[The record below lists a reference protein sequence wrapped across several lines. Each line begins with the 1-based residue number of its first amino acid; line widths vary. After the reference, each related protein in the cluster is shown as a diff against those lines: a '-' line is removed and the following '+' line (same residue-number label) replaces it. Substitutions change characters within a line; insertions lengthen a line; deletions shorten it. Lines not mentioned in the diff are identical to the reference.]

1 MSDTSTV
8 LAAPLE
14 RVKSKGYYKD
24 TATGEKYTS
33 VTTILGRTVSKGE
46 ALTIWAANTV
56 ARCAMNHLPYLT
68 RSSRDEAGRVDAYK
82 WLKGAAA
89 RKRDERKEVG
99 GAVHSLIEHR
109 VLGTPVPAEVREN
122 EELAPYLAN
131 FERFVRDWKV
141 TFTASEMVVLSVEH
155 GYAGTLDYLFTSPL
169 IARELGTD
177 PKLEHCGD
185 IKTGGELDERT
196 MAGDLKGVYPEAA
209 LQEAAYSHAQFA
221 QLRDGRRV
229 PMPPVAEMGMVLH
242 LRPEGYRV
250 VPVRIDEA
258 TFAAFLSFARL
269 DAQWTTGSAK
279 TVVGQPLANPTDPTT
294 DTKEAA

>member
-1 MSDTSTV
+1 MSAVDGIAT
-8 LAAPLE
+8 PLV
-14 RVKSKGYYKD
+14 RVKSKGYYRD
-24 TATGEKYTS
+24 PETGRKYTS
-33 VTTILGRTVSKGE
+33 VTTILNRSASKGD
-46 ALTIWAANTV
+46 ALTHWAGNTV
-56 ARCAMNHLPYLT
+56 ARCAMDNLPYLV
-68 RSSRDEAGRVDAYK
+68 SASRDTAGLVEAYN
-82 WLKGAAA
+82 WLKKAHE
-89 RKRDERKEVG
+89 RVKDERKKIG
-99 GAVHSLIEHR
+99 GAVHQMIEHR
-109 VLGTPVPAEVREN
+109 VLGTPMPAEIRQDP
-122 EELAPYLAN
+122 ELAPFLAH
-131 FERFVRDWKV
+131 FEQFVEQWQV

-279 TVVGQPLANPTDPTT
+279 TVIGQPLANPTDPTT